1 MVGEFFHTV
10 LQFVVLET
18 YQKLDS
24 LSQKGNLYIKK
35 ERRERK

>member
-18 YQKLDS
+18 YQRFS
-24 LSQKGNLYIKK
+24 FPEGQPYIKK